1 MAYKDSSGRITIDEQ
16 AAAQDIFRLLPVPS
30 ALDVDLF
37 DRSQVNM
44 LRFQIQSGSPLDGK
58 NMMAV
63 NSMLGGIL
71 LVVLNAVGS
80 TVGLMIPLNL
90 VNAVTVGILGV
101 PGVIMLLLFC
111 N

>member
-1 MAYKDSSGRITIDEQ
+1 MSVEMGVFLTFSGTLI
-16 AAAQDIFRLLPVPS
+16 LLF
-30 ALDVDLF
+30 LLGKT
-37 DRSQVNM
+37 
-44 LRFQIQSGSPLDGK
+44 LLIPLK
-58 NMMAV
+58 IVLKMVV

-71 LVVLNAVGS
+71 LVVLNGVGS
-80 TVGLMIPLNL
+80 AFGLMIPLNL

>member
-1 MAYKDSSGRITIDEQ
+1 MSVEMGVFLTFGGTLI
-16 AAAQDIFRLLPVPS
+16 LLF
-30 ALDVDLF
+30 LLGKT
-37 DRSQVNM
+37 
-44 LRFQIQSGSPLDGK
+44 LLIPLK
-58 NMMAV
+58 IVLKMIV